1 MVFFCIPCLVLLG
14 YFGIM
19 GIFFPKYRSYIKDGW
34 RCFVDKLKRKEC
46 SASFDNRMRLAV
58 SMWFTE
64 RKMPSIGKF
73 LQNKRNFEVT
83 LIVIGVVTTIVS
95 IYLFALLISFL
106 IESPCEGDVCAID
119 VG

>member
-1 MVFFCIPCLVLLG
+1 MVLFCIPCLVLLA
-14 YFGIM
+14 YFGVM
-19 GIFFPKYRSYIKDGW
+19 SIFFPKYRSYIKDGW

-64 RKMPSIGKF
+64 RKMSRIGKF
-73 LQNKRNFEVT
+73 LHNKRNFEVT
-83 LIVIGVVTTIVS
+83 LIVIGIVTTIVS
-95 IYLFALLISFL
+95 IYLFVLLIFYL
-106 IESPCEGDVCAID
+106 IESPCADDVCAIE